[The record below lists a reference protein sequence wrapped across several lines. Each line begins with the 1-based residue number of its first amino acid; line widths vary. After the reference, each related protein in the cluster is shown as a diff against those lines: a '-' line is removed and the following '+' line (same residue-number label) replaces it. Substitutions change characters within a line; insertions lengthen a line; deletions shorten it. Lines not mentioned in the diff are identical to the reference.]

1 MSTALAI
8 GAVSAVLRN
17 VLDNGLIDA
26 VPAVGSPV
34 TVTAKAPDLIKLD
47 KPSDP
52 PQLNLFLYRVSEN
65 PGWRN
70 MDLPSRDGSG
80 HRVAN
85 PPLALNLHYL
95 LTAYGKEDLQA
106 EMLLGY
112 GMFLLHE
119 RPFLDR
125 AAIRRALLFDPLN
138 PSTTVPPAFQS
149 PAHAGLADQFE
160 TLKITWEL
168 LDLEGMSKLWSAT
181 QTHYRPSAGFQVS
194 VVLIEP
200 SRPSATPLPV
210 LTRGIR
216 VEPSTLP
223 PYPALESVSA
233 PDGTRIAELGELVD
247 LNGYHLNG
255 TNLKVL
261 LHHRLLPAPHV
272 ISVGTNTDPGKATFK
287 LPTIEPQGQMWPA
300 GVWSVSA
307 ELVPDGQSEPR
318 TTNVTAMML
327 APVAEPNPVLTKDS
341 QRLRVVTNLTP
352 RVQPEQPASIAV
364 NSAQGLV
371 GPRTSAVTQIAADLA
386 PIPAGTGVLR
396 LRVDGVESRL
406 IDNSKTI
413 PVYRP
418 ESQVVVP

>member
-1 MSTALAI
+1 VSTALAI
-8 GAVSAVLRN
+8 SAVSAVLRN

-34 TVTAKAPDLIKLD
+34 TVSAKAPDLIKLD
-47 KPSDP
+47 NPTDP

-70 MDLPSRDGSG
+70 MGLPSRDGSG
-80 HRVAN
+80 HRIAN
-85 PPLALNLHYL
+85 PPLALDLHYL

-125 AAIRRALLFDPLN
+125 AAIRSALLFDPLN
-138 PSTTVPPAFQS
+138 PATTVPPAFQS

-181 QTHYRPSAGFQVS
+181 QSHYRPSAAFQVS

-200 SRPSATPLPV
+200 SRPAASPLPV
-210 LTRGIR
+210 LTRTIR
-216 VEPSTLP
+216 VEPSTDT

-233 PDGTRIAELGELVD
+233 PDGTRTAVLGEAVD
-247 LNGYHLNG
+247 LHGLHLNG
-255 TNLKVL
+255 TDLKVL
-261 LHHRLLPAPHV
+261 LHHRLLPAPHTV
-272 ISVGTNTDPGKATFK
+272 TVGTNTDPKKATFT
-287 LPTIEPQGQMWPA
+287 LPATEPMGQMWPA

-307 ELVPDGQSEPR
+307 ELVPQGQSEPR
-318 TTNVTAMML
+318 VTNVTAMML
-327 APVAEPNPVLTKDS
+327 APVAGPAPALTKDS
-341 QRLRVVTNLTP
+341 QKLHVVANVTP
-352 RVQPEQPASIAV
+352 KVQPEQEASIAV
-364 NSAQGLV
+364 NSALGTV
-371 GPRTSAVTQIAADLA
+371 GPRTSAVSQIEASLA
-386 PIPAGTGVLR
+386 PIPSGTGVLR
-396 LRVDGVESRL
+396 LRVDGVESRV
-406 IDNSKTI
+406 S
-413 PVYRP
+413 YAP
-418 ESQVVVP
+418 EARVVVP